1 VLPLPLCLWLNL
13 TVTQSDCAIG
23 KFFPSRIVA
32 DDNHCS
38 SILIDLAAED
48 LTDIPPRFGI

>member
-1 VLPLPLCLWLNL
+1 VLPLCLWLNL

>member
-1 VLPLPLCLWLNL
+1 VLPLCLWLDL
-13 TVTQSDCAIG
+13 AVTQSDRAVG

-38 SILIDLAAED
+38 SILINLAAED
-48 LTDIPPRFGI
+48 LTDISPRFGI